1 MTSAEPVAPQSSPP
15 ADRDR
20 FAWGDF
26 FSFQF
31 MITPAFIRI
40 IYLVGVVIITLIAVF
55 LVLATPVTVTSTDG
69 GTTTVG
75 GGVLGALLLGVVYF
89 LVAQLIWRIWMELLI
104 VIFRIHGSL
113 RAIEERGRGM

>member
-1 MTSAEPVAPQSSPP
+1 MTSVEPVAPPSSPP
-15 ADRDR
+15 ADSDR

-26 FSFQF
+26 FRFQY

-40 IYLVGVVIITLIAVF
+40 IYLIGVVIITLIAVF
-55 LVLATPVTVTSTDG
+55 LVLATPVTVTSG
-69 GTTTVG
+69 GETTTVG
-75 GGVLGALLLGVVYF
+75 GGVLGALLIGVVYF
-89 LVAQLIWRIWMELLI
+89 LVAQLLWRIWMELLI

>member
-1 MTSAEPVAPQSSPP
+1 MSTVAPVSPP
-15 ADRDR
+15 SPPSDPER
-20 FAWGDF
+20 FSWGDF
-26 FSFQF
+26 FGFRF

-40 IYLVGVVIITLIAVF
+40 IYMIGVVIISIIAVF
-55 LVLATPVTVTSTDG
+55 LVIATPVTVTTSE

-75 GGVLGALLLGVVYF
+75 GGVLGALLLGVAYF
-89 LVAQLIWRIWMELLI
+89 FVAQLIWRIWMELLI